1 MEKQYTV
8 ASIEP
13 RIENF
18 LGPVLRLTGFDLT
31 FDVLVGQH
39 TQADVEDPDIVVK
52 FAGPDVDLLL
62 ENRAEL
68 LLALELLSMEALRMP
83 AEHHSRMRFDANDYR
98 ALRIEEL
105 RLSAL
110 TAAENVKKTRR
121 PFHFNPMN
129 SRERRVIHLSLRN
142 ETDVR
147 SQSTGSGPVR
157 QVVIVPAEME
167 TIPEPVIPP
176 RPPPSRESRG
186 DSRGPRRDDRGGP
199 RGDRRGPGPGGH
211 GPGGRDRNRDR
222 DRRRP

>member
-1 MEKQYTV
+1 MDIKYTV
-8 ASIEP
+8 DTIQP

-18 LGPVLRLTGFDLT
+18 LGPVLRQTGFDLT
-31 FDVLVGQH
+31 FDVLGGQH

-68 LLALELLSMEALRMP
+68 LLALELLSMEALHIP
-83 AEHHSRMRFDANDYR
+83 AEEHSRMRFDANDYR

-129 SRERRVIHLSLRN
+129 SRERRVIHLSLRS

-167 TIPEPVIPP
+167 TVPEPVIPP
-176 RPPPSRESRG
+176 RPAPARESRGDSRG
-186 DSRGPRRDDRGGP
+186 DSRGPRRGDS
-199 RGDRRGPGPGGH
+199 RGDRRDR
-211 GPGGRDRNRDR
+211 GPGGRDRP
-222 DRRRP
+222 RRP

>member
-1 MEKQYTV
+1 MDKKYTV
-8 ASIEP
+8 DTIQP

-18 LGPVLRLTGFDLT
+18 LGPVLRQTGFDLT

-68 LLALELLSMEALRMP
+68 LLALELLSMEALRIP
-83 AEHHSRMRFDANDYR
+83 AEDHSRMRFDANDYR

-129 SRERRVIHLSLRN
+129 SRERRVIHLSLRG

-147 SQSTGSGPVR
+147 SQSTGSGPIR

-167 TIPEPVIPP
+167 IVPEPVIPT
-176 RPPPSRESRG
+176 RPAPAWEARGDSRG
-186 DSRGPRRDDRGGP
+186 NSRGNSRGPRRDDS
-199 RGDRRGPGPGGH
+199 RGDRRGRGPGGS
-211 GPGGRDRNRDR
+211 GGRDRP
-222 DRRRP
+222 RRP

>member
-1 MEKQYTV
+1 MDKKYTV
-8 ASIEP
+8 ASVEP
-13 RIENF
+13 QIENF
-18 LGPVLRLTGFDLT
+18 LGPVLRQTGFDLT

-68 LLALELLSMEALRMP
+68 LLALEQLSMEALHIP
-83 AEHHSRMRFDANDYR
+83 PEDHSRMRFDANDYR

-167 TIPEPVIPP
+167 TVPEPVIPP
-176 RPPPSRESRG
+176 RPAPARESRGDSRG
-186 DSRGPRRDDRGGP
+186 DSRGPRRGGDS
-199 RGDRRGPGPGGH
+199 RGDRRGPR
-211 GPGGRDRNRDR
+211 PGGRDRP
-222 DRRRP
+222 RRP

>member
-1 MEKQYTV
+1 MDKKYTV
-8 ASIEP
+8 ASVEP
-13 RIENF
+13 KVENF
-18 LGPVLRLTGFDLT
+18 LGPVLRQTGFDLT

-68 LLALELLSMEALRMP
+68 LLALELLSMEALRIP
-83 AEHHSRMRFDANDYR
+83 AEDHSRMRFDANDYR

-110 TAAENVKKTRR
+110 AAAENVKKTRR

-167 TIPEPVIPP
+167 TVPEPVIPP
-176 RPPPSRESRG
+176 RPPPAREWRGDSRG
-186 DSRGPRRDDRGGP
+186 DSRGPRRGGDSRG
-199 RGDRRGPGPGGH
+199 GDRRGRGPG
-211 GPGGRDRNRDR
+211 GPGGRDRP
-222 DRRRP
+222 RRP